1 MRLCLGASIYE
12 SSTNA
17 SQAID
22 YPKIYSW
29 IPNKMEGTIPASQI
43 RLLGLHA
50 HVRLVASDGKKDK
63 GIRQLCVVP
72 FKLIQ
77 EKLGV
82 SQHER
87 ETLSRGRTS
96 ERNNEQ
102 RMGPNR
108 DPHPGQSYCV
118 GGPARGREICGPRLG
133 GVVDI
138 VDQMAMALRA
148 IFARRLME
156 SCKPMPNRPAPECS
170 TPSDLRQGRRPAA
183 GRIGRCPKV
192 GRALRHGSLA
202 HSSIS
207 GYVAKWLRGIMGTM
221 ASAADG
227 LLPRHGPPATPR
239 IAGPCFLQD
248 SMHGDSYPCCRPS
261 IRLCLP
267 AYSSK
272 APTDVEIA
280 ASFPGVS

>member
-50 HVRLVASDGKKDK
+50 HVRLVAS
-63 GIRQLCVVP
+63 IRQLCVVP

-82 SQHER
+82 SQQHER

-102 RMGPNR
+102 WMGPNR
-108 DPHPGQSYCV
+108 DPHPGQSYCA
-118 GGPARGREICGPRLG
+118 GGQARGREICGPRLG
-133 GVVDI
+133 GWSI
-138 VDQMAMALRA
+138 SWTIWPWHCELFSRGALWSHA
-148 IFARRLME
+148 NPCPTA
-156 SCKPMPNRPAPECS
+156 PPPNAQHPLIC
-170 TPSDLRQGRRPAA
+170 GREA
-183 GRIGRCPKV
+183 GR
-192 GRALRHGSLA
+192 
-202 HSSIS
+202 
-207 GYVAKWLRGIMGTM
+207 
-221 ASAADG
+221 
-227 LLPRHGPPATPR
+227 
-239 IAGPCFLQD
+239 LQD
-248 SMHGDSYPCCRPS
+248 
-261 IRLCLP
+261 
-267 AYSSK
+267 A
-272 APTDVEIA
+272 
-280 ASFPGVS
+280 